1 MHSSH
6 SFRGKIVCTGLGV
19 LLLHFLRHRVATDH
33 ETWASI
39 LHLIATDHRFS
50 LNERLTTR
58 STNVFD
64 DLYPG
69 NTVSLVLVIALYTQ
83 ARLAYPLLR
92 VVGKVSCTVAPT
104 QIIQE

>member
-39 LHLIATDHRFS
+39 LYLIATDHRYS

-92 VVGKVSCTVAPT
+92 VVGKVSCTVTPT

>member
-1 MHSSH
+1 M
-6 SFRGKIVCTGLGV
+6 
-19 LLLHFLRHRVATDH
+19 LHFLRHRVATDH

-39 LHLIATDHRFS
+39 LYLIATDHRYS
-50 LNERLTTR
+50 LNEHLTTR

-64 DLYPG
+64 DLYPA

-92 VVGKVSCTVAPT
+92 VVGKVSCTAAPT
-104 QIIQE
+104 QII

>member
-39 LHLIATDHRFS
+39 LYLIATDHRYS
-50 LNERLTTR
+50 LNEHLTTR

-64 DLYPG
+64 DLYPA

-92 VVGKVSCTVAPT
+92 VVGKVSCTVTPT